1 MNTTARV
8 VAILAV
14 AAFASTCAFRV
25 LDPAL
30 PQLSVEFGVTTGRAG
45 DVVMWFALAYG
56 VSQFIYG
63 PLGDRFGKYRVLSIA
78 TAASAIGS
86 LVVAMAPSFEVV
98 LIGRF
103 LSGATGAAIIPLA
116 LAWIG
121 DHVPYEQRQATLSR
135 FILGNILGI
144 TSGLWIGG
152 VFTDT
157 TGWRGGLFFLT
168 GIYVLVGL
176 LLFSQRRH
184 VDEAPAAYAQMRFFE
199 PIAEVFRSR
208 WAWVLLFAVMFEGAL
223 VFGSVAFVPAYLQY
237 THEITPTR
245 AGLVTSLF
253 AVGALM
259 YVSKARWLIAHVG
272 ERKLAF
278 TGGWI
283 LAASYLIYL
292 YGPTWRWALV
302 AGVLCG
308 LGYYFIHAVLQARA
322 TQMVE
327 QVRATAVAMF
337 ACFMFVGQA
346 VGIVLGSVVVDAFGL
361 RTLLWVSVLGLPLL
375 GAWFSYKL
383 GQYMASTRNGL
394 AQGRKNT

>member
-14 AAFASTCAFRV
+14 SAFASTCAFRI

-30 PQLSVEFGVTTGRAG
+30 PQLSAEFGVTTGRAG

-56 VSQFIYG
+56 IAQFIYG
-63 PLGDRFGKYRVLSIA
+63 PLGDRFGKFRVLSIA

-86 LVVAMAPSFEVV
+86 LVVAMAPTFEVV
-98 LIGRF
+98 LAGRF

-152 VFTDT
+152 VFTDA
-157 TGWRGGLFFLT
+157 TGWRGALYFLA
-168 GIYVLVGL
+168 GIYVVVGVM
-176 LLFSQRRH
+176 LFSQRRH
-184 VDEAPAAYAQMRFFE
+184 VDEVPAAYTQIRFFE
-199 PIAEVFRSR
+199 PLAQVFRSR
-208 WAWVLLFAVMFEGAL
+208 WAWVVLFAVMFEGAL
-223 VFGSVAFVPAYLQY
+223 VFGSVAFVPAYLQFTY
-237 THEITPTR
+237 EITPTR

-253 AVGALM
+253 AAGALI
-259 YVSKARWLIAHVG
+259 YVSRARWLIECLG
-272 ERKLAF
+272 ERKLALA
-278 TGGWI
+278 GGWT

-292 YGPTWRWALV
+292 YGPTWQWALI

-346 VGIVLGSVVVDAFGL
+346 VGIVLGSWVVDAFGL
-361 RTLLWVSVLGLPLL
+361 RTLFWVSVLGLPML

-383 GQYMASTRNGL
+383 RQHMAVTQGGVT
-394 AQGRKNT
+394 QGRTAS

>member
-1 MNTTARV
+1 MNTTTRV

-14 AAFASTCAFRV
+14 AAFASTCAFRI

-30 PQLSVEFGVTTGRAG
+30 PQLSEEFGVTTGRAG

-56 VSQFIYG
+56 IAQFVYG
-63 PLGDRFGKYRVLSIA
+63 PLGDRFGKFRVLSIA
-78 TAASAIGS
+78 TAASALGS
-86 LVVAMAPSFEVV
+86 LVVAVAPSFEVV
-98 LIGRF
+98 LVGRF

-152 VFTDT
+152 FFTDA
-157 TGWRGGLFFLT
+157 TGWRGALYFLA
-168 GIYVLVGL
+168 GIYVVVGVM
-176 LLFSQRRH
+176 LFSQRRH
-184 VDEAPAAYAQMRFFE
+184 VDEVPSAYTQMRFFE
-199 PIAEVFRSR
+199 PVAEVFRSR
-208 WAWVLLFAVMFEGAL
+208 WAWVVLLAVMFEGAL
-223 VFGSVAFVPAYLQY
+223 VFGSVAFVPAYLQFTY
-237 THEITPTR
+237 EITPTR

-253 AVGALM
+253 AAGALI
-259 YVSKARWLIAHVG
+259 YVSRARWLIERLG
-272 ERKLAF
+272 ERKLALA
-278 TGGWI
+278 GGGI
-283 LAASYLIYL
+283 LAASYLLYL

-346 VGIVLGSVVVDAFGL
+346 VGIVLGSMVVDAFGL
-361 RTLLWVSVLGLPLL
+361 RTLLWISVLGLPML

-383 GQYMASTRNGL
+383 AQYLAAARNALNPG
-394 AQGRKNT
+394 GISS